1 MQIKIQN
8 MMFFKRNNWKKAA
21 NLLIRSLSDE
31 PKSASFGFKNVKYEE
46 KQGKGDY
53 SKYNKKYF
61 INNTWFDFSK

>member
-8 MMFFKRNNWKKAA
+8 MMFLKRNNWKKAA

-53 SKYNKKYF
+53 LKIIKNISK
-61 INNTWFDFSK
+61 TTHGLDFSE

>member
-8 MMFFKRNNWKKAA
+8 MMFLKSNNWKKSA

-53 SKYNKKYF
+53 LFK
-61 INNTWFDFSK
+61 T